1 MAGIDL
7 LNQFPNS
14 KMAAAVDIGQSRFM
28 SADVSSAVTPAQK
41 TGTVTMTA
49 VTGNTS
55 TAQLLTQCGLT
66 TSFTSIMITVVTSVA
81 GIVIAQSGN
90 PGVRYMQGQSAT
102 FQNVSTSANQLQIG
116 TVTAD
121 VVSITYLGV

>member
-1 MAGIDL
+1 MAGIDI

-49 VTGNTS
+49 VNGNTS

-81 GIVIAQSGN
+81 GVVIAQSGN

-102 FQNVSTSANQLQIG
+102 FQNVSLSANQLQIG
-116 TVTAD
+116 TALAD

>member
-1 MAGIDL
+1 MAGIDI

-14 KMAAAVDIGQSRFM
+14 KMAAAADLGQSRFM
-28 SADVSSAVTPAQK
+28 SSDSTTAVTPTQK

-66 TSFTSIMITVVTSVA
+66 TSFSTILITVVTSVA
-81 GIVIAQSGN
+81 GIIIAQGGN
-90 PGVRYMQGQSAT
+90 PVRYMQGQTAT
-102 FQNVSTSANQLQIG
+102 FQNVSLTANQLQIG
-116 TVTAD
+116 TVLAD
-121 VVSITYLGV
+121 AVSITYVGV

>member
-1 MAGIDL
+1 MAGIDI

-14 KMAAAVDIGQSRFM
+14 KMAAAVDLGQSRFQ
-28 SADVSSAVTPAQK
+28 SSDSTTAVTPTQK

-66 TSFTSIMITVVTSVA
+66 TSFSTILITVVTSVA
-81 GIVIAQSGN
+81 GVVIAQSGN
-90 PGVRYMQGQSAT
+90 PGVRYMQGQAAT
-102 FQNVSTSANQLQIG
+102 FNNVSTSSNQLQIG
-116 TVTAD
+116 TVIAD
-121 VVSITYLGV
+121 VVTINYVGV